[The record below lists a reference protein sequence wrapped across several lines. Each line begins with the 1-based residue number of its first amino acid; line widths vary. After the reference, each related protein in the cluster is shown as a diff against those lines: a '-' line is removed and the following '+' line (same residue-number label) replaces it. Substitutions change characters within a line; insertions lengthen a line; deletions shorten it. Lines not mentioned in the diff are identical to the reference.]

1 MKGKILDFSI
11 QTSTGL
17 ISREDSKRYTFSGSE
32 WKEANPPV
40 RGQEVDFD
48 LDAQGQA
55 VGVYAALSSARPA
68 SNPFRTVPSQG
79 QPFESKAESE
89 YQPIDWL
96 IKCLKNYA
104 NFAGRSRRKEFW
116 FFRLAYLACVMM
128 ATGIGMVLGIG
139 DLLVV
144 PVILGLCVPDLAVTA
159 RRLHDT
165 GRSGWWTLLALL
177 PLLGILLLI
186 FWWVQDSQPEA
197 NAYGAIP
204 K

>member
-11 QTSTGL
+11 QTNTGL
-17 ISREDSKRYTFSGSE
+17 ISGEDGKRYSFSGSE
-32 WKEANPPV
+32 WKEATSPV
-40 RGQEVDFD
+40 RGQAVDFD

-55 VGVYAALSSARPA
+55 VGVYVALSSATPA
-68 SNPFRTVPSQG
+68 GNPFRTAPGQG
-79 QPFESKAESE
+79 KPFESKTESE

-104 NFAGRSRRKEFW
+104 NFAGRARRKEFW

-128 ATGIGMVLGIG
+128 ATGIGMVLDIG

-144 PVILGLCVPDLAVTA
+144 PVILGLFIPDLAVTA
-159 RRLHDT
+159 RRLHDI
-165 GRSGWWTLLALL
+165 GKSGWWTLIALL

-186 FWWVQDSQPEA
+186 FWWVQDSQPET
-197 NAYGAIP
+197 NAYGAVP